1 MNSIDVHHHFY
12 PTSKDNEGRDWSIG
26 AAMEGMDRNGI
37 AVAIGS
43 LPPVHGTA
51 SDDGRSQARAWNE
64 WATRLCLDHPGRLGL
79 FASLPLRD
87 IDACITEIGYGFDVL
102 HADGIGLPTSDG
114 DIWLSDARFTPMFAE
129 LDRRKAVVFVH
140 PYPTSHCRA
149 LSQAY
154 GGDLVS
160 PPWLEFPTNT
170 ARTILGLLA
179 KGVTRKFPDIRFI
192 FCHGGGVMPLLLGR
206 IAGFAGWPSVGPEAL
221 EAAFPGGIY
230 AGFERL
236 YFDCAQ
242 AYAPETFQLMRR
254 RLPVSRLLFGTDFP
268 YFPVSHGV
276 REFANLDMDED
287 TANAIRGGNAAALFP
302 RFCPALESP

>member
-1 MNSIDVHHHFY
+1 MKSIDVHHHFY
-12 PTSKDNEGRDWSIG
+12 PTSKDNEGRDWSID
-26 AAMEGMDRNGI
+26 AAIEGMDRNGI

-43 LPPVHGTA
+43 LPPAPGA
-51 SDDGRSQARAWNE
+51 QARAWNE
-64 WATRLCLDHPGRLGL
+64 WATTLCVDHPGRFGL

-87 IDACITEIGYGFDVL
+87 IDACLVEIAHAYDVL

-114 DIWLSDARFTPMFAE
+114 DVWLSDARFTPVFAE

-140 PYPTSHCRA
+140 PYPTSQCRA
-149 LSQAY
+149 LSRAY

-170 ARTILGLLA
+170 ARAILGLLA
-179 KGVTRKFPDIRFI
+179 RGVTRMLPDIRFI

-206 IAGFAGWPSVGPEAL
+206 IAGFAGWPSVGAETL

-242 AYAPETFQLMRR
+242 AYAPEAFQLLR
-254 RLPVSRLLFGTDFP
+254 RLVPVSQLLFGTDFP
-268 YFPVSHGV
+268 YFPVAYAA
-276 REFANLDMDED
+276 REFADLKLDVDIVE
-287 TANAIRGGNAAALFP
+287 AVGGGNAAALFP
-302 RFCPALESP
+302 RFRTASQ